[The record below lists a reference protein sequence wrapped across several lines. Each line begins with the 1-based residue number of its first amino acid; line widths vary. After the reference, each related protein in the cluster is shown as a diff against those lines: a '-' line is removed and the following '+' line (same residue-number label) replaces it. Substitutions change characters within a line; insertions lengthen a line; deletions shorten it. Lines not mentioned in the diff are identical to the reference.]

1 MRSPHISFRQRLNT
15 ATTLCALAMVA
26 SATGAFAQE
35 WGTLTG
41 RLVLDGAAPDPAA
54 INVSKDPEY
63 CGQHNLVE
71 ETVVIGKEGGLT
83 NAFVYL
89 YLKRGKTVP
98 VHPDLEAIPAEPV
111 VLDNKG
117 CRFEPHVLLLRTG
130 QPFEV
135 HNSDPGIG
143 HNTNA
148 QPLKNPGFNPM
159 IANGSPF
166 KTKFQKMESYPVPF
180 ACNVHPWMNAH
191 VLVRDNPYMAI
202 TGEDGSFEIKNIP
215 AGEHEF
221 IFWHESAG
229 NLKNV
234 SLGSGGKTSRK
245 GRAKLKIPAGGTLE
259 LGDIKIAPANLGL

>member
-1 MRSPHISFRQRLNT
+1 MRSPHTSFRQRLNT
-15 ATTLCALAMVA
+15 ATTLCALAIVA
-26 SATGAFAQE
+26 SATGSSAQE

-63 CGQHNLVE
+63 CGQYNLVE

-98 VHPDLEAIPAEPV
+98 VHPDLEAIPAEPA
-111 VLDNKG
+111 VLNNKG
-117 CRFEPHVLLLRTG
+117 CRFEPHALLLRTG
-130 QPFEV
+130 QKLRV
-135 HNSDPGIG
+135 QSSDPIG
-143 HNTNA
+143 HNTN
-148 QPLKNPGFNPM
+148 LTLIRGIGFNQSVPM
-159 IANGSPF
+159 ANPLIKTFDKSEPF
-166 KTKFQKMESYPVPF
+166 PMSVV
-180 ACNVHPWMNAH
+180 CNIHPWMKAH
-191 VLVRDNPYMAI
+191 ILIRDNPYMAI
-202 TGEDGSFEIKNIP
+202 TGEDGSFEIKNMP

-221 IFWHESAG
+221 IFWHESMG

-234 SLGSGGKTSRK
+234 SLGSSGKTSRK

>member
-1 MRSPHISFRQRLNT
+1 M
-15 ATTLCALAMVA
+15 AMVA
-26 SATGAFAQE
+26 SATGSPAQE
-35 WGTLTG
+35 WGSLTG
-41 RLVLDGAAPDPAA
+41 RLVVDGKVGDPAA
-54 INVSKDPEY
+54 ISVNKDPEY
-63 CGQHNLVE
+63 CGQHKLVE
-71 ETVVIGKEGGLT
+71 ETVVVGKEGGLT

-89 YLKRGKTVP
+89 YLKRGQTVS
-98 VHPDLEAIPAEPV
+98 VHPDLESIPTEPA

-117 CRFEPHVLLLRTG
+117 CRFEPHALLVRMG

-148 QPLKNPGFNPM
+148 TFFANLPFNEM
-159 IANGSPF
+159 VSNDSPIT
-166 KTKFQKMESYPVPF
+166 KTFEKTETYPASF
-180 ACNVHPWMNAH
+180 SCNVHTWMKAY
-191 VLVRDNPYMAI
+191 VLIRNNPYMAI

-221 IFWHESAG
+221 IFWHESMG

-234 SLGSGGKTSRK
+234 SLGSSGKTSRR
-245 GRAKLKIPAGGTLE
+245 GRAKLKIPTGGTLE